1 MGCCGCNKNSL
12 KKSLLLSSIKD
23 PNDSIGKNE
32 NGVSS
37 EGNQF
42 SSTNENPINNSEI
55 NEKDIN
61 IEKQQKNNE
70 NSFQFPIYEEEA
82 GIIDSQ
88 IRDYKV

>member
-12 KKSLLLSSIKD
+12 KKSLLLSS
-23 PNDSIGKNE
+23 NDSIGKNE